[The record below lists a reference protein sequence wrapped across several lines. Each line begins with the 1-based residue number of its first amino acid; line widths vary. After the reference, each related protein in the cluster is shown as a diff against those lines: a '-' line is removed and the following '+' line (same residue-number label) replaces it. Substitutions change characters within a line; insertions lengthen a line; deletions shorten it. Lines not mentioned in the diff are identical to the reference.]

1 LICAEGIRWR
11 EHRRFSLSV
20 LKNMGMVKIGGNRE
34 AMGERIF
41 QSAHDL
47 IQVYNFQ
54 LSALM
59 EVVLSKIFICR
70 G

>member
-1 LICAEGIRWR
+1 MCGEKSHYALVYFSTPGLICAEGIRWR

-47 IQVYNFQ
+47 IQV
-54 LSALM
+54 
-59 EVVLSKIFICR
+59 
-70 G
+70 